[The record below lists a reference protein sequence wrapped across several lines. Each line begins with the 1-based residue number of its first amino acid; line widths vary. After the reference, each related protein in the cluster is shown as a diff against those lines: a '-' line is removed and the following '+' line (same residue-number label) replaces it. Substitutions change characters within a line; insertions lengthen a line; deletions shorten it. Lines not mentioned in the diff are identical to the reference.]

1 MVGNFRR
8 RIGAFAL
15 LLTTAWAPLA
25 GCDSGGC
32 QLHSDCNA
40 DQQCVQG
47 RCEEACSDDFDCV
60 LGEACVSG
68 ACVDAADAVRPRPC
82 DPATSEAGCPDT
94 SSPPDAVVDAT
105 PRDAAPV
112 DAVVVDAT
120 AIDAGD
126 AGDAA
131 SSDGGVETDGGPDTD
146 AVGPD
151 SSVTPSDIDLTGTYA
166 VTRTVDLTNDD
177 AFTEGDVAHFIANLT
192 RLADHTRYRL
202 DFIDPE
208 GHALSS
214 EVALDFRS
222 PEGPY
227 NYQYRYERPIDAPPP
242 GCMAFEETFERGVV
256 DTAVPETTLDGQQI
270 LHGQFEGDQCAEADR
285 LTNFT
290 IRWVRIP
297 TPMPGG
303 DAGLGDAGPGDAG
316 PGDAGPGDAAFAP
329 DAVRVVD
336 FGPLP
341 DAFRPD
347 AVVR

>member
-227 NYQYRYERPIDAPPP
+227 NYQYRYERP
-242 GCMAFEETFERGVV
+242 
-256 DTAVPETTLDGQQI
+256 
-270 LHGQFEGDQCAEADR
+270 DR
-285 LTNFT
+285 
-290 IRWVRIP
+290 RAA
-297 TPMPGG
+297 
-303 DAGLGDAGPGDAG
+303 AGLYGLRGDLRARRGGHGRAGDDARRPADPSRPVRGRPVRRGG
-316 PGDAGPGDAAFAP
+316 PLDELHHSVGPHP
-329 DAVRVVD
+329 DAHARRRC
-336 FGPLP
+336 GSG
-341 DAFRPD
+341 
-347 AVVR
+347 